1 MVQIGFERFHDI
13 AQIAF
18 KGRVVRMI
26 LEVGARDC
34 AETLKFNSAYP
45 DADIYS
51 FECNPAT
58 LPLCRR
64 AVEGI
69 SQIHLIEK
77 AVTDHDGQVTFYPI
91 DQEKTI
97 TGQVDGNPGASS
109 LFLASPDYPEERY
122 VQHEIVVEATSLKS
136 FFGQNSIEA
145 IDLVWMD
152 IQGAELL
159 AFRGMQ
165 ERIRDLKLIHVEVEF
180 FEIYQGQPLFP
191 EIRRYL
197 SRHGFSF
204 LGFTVYSKFSAD
216 AVFANRRHIDLSTRL
231 RILRHNSFLI
241 TKRLKYF
248 RHRVKRLLRLERRR
262 PPRTQ

>member
-1 MVQIGFERFHDI
+1 MAQKGFVRFHDI
-13 AQIAF
+13 ARLAF
-18 KGRVVRMI
+18 EGREVRMI

-34 AETLKFNSAYP
+34 GETLEFHRAFP
-45 DADIYS
+45 DAVIYA

-64 AVEGI
+64 AVQGI
-69 SQIHLIEK
+69 PQIHLIEK
-77 AVTDHDGQVTFYPI
+77 AVADHDGEVRFFPI

-97 TGQVDGNPGASS
+97 TDQVDGNPGASS

-122 VQHEIVVEATSLKS
+122 IQHEIVVEATSLKT
-136 FFGQNSIEA
+136 FFAQNAIGA

-159 AFRGMQ
+159 ALRGMHDGV
-165 ERIRDLKLIHVEVEF
+165 RDLKLIHVEVEF

-197 SRHGFSF
+197 SQHGFSF

-216 AVFANRRHIDLSTRL
+216 AVFANRRHIGLTTRL
-231 RILRHNSFLI
+231 RILRHNGFLI

-248 RHRVKRLLRLERRR
+248 RHRVKRLLRLERQR
-262 PPRTQ
+262 PPRT